1 LKKINP
7 GTAFSELEM
16 LEQLKKEKRENSE
29 KILREKKIQK
39 GKIEKNLENVRME
52 LENSVE
58 ISNEGFRVQ
67 QEILE
72 VNQIIENFR

>member
-1 LKKINP
+1 MKKINP